1 MGRIRTEFLLVAV
14 QLGALAFILGVPNLR
29 AVGDLVSS
37 GFATSANVVALLAV
51 LVWTG
56 TIVLAVVVLVRA
68 LRAVDTPRRRSAV
81 VPLLALVVGV
91 SCLGVGIARHQ
102 SATFQPCCGSLERAQ
117 SLLEAGR

>member
-14 QLGALAFILGVPNLR
+14 QLAALAFILGVPNLR
-29 AVGDLVSS
+29 AFGDLVSS
-37 GFATSANVVALLAV
+37 GFATSATVVALLAV

-81 VPLLALVVGV
+81 VPLLALAVGV

-117 SLLEAGR
+117 SLLKTGR